1 MNFHEFTVEINDNG
15 PAWKDLFS
23 KTDIVFLDN
32 IDFEQFKNDLA
43 DYLFELRYG
52 KQSLFEDIET
62 GYEEEIGSNYAVSYK
77 TLVDFMEKK
86 DRLPFDA
93 CNPDIF
99 ITSFENYLFEN
110 NIQGIDI
117 KDVCQI
123 TKDLLLKISD
133 RLRNSFVKFN
143 PSADSKKS
151 KDTLE
156 FTQMTSQIGE
166 ILAKLTFEQLRGCG
180 ELIHTKVV
188 LDNPNMPRHGEDL
201 LAYSYNPADEGKD
214 ILYLVEAKS
223 TKGSVGQQVQ
233 QVKERFANYLNGIPI
248 YEINRLR
255 ENIQQKLGKGA
266 GIPRKRISRLMHQFN
281 KDPNH
286 KQIIASAFFHFPSD
300 YFPHDKTFAELGNI
314 TVTSVNGKTLK
325 MDASRVQLITFRFN
339 DFEKTVKEIFEKAWT
354 I

>member
-1 MNFHEFTVEINDNG
+1 MNFHEFTVELNDND
-15 PAWKDLFS
+15 PIWKNLFS

-32 IDFEQFKNDLA
+32 IDFEQFKSDLA

-52 KQSLFEDIET
+52 KQNLFDDIEV
-62 GYEEEIGSNYAVSYK
+62 GYEEEIGASYAVSCK
-77 TLVDFMEKK
+77 ALIDFMQKK
-86 DRLPFDA
+86 DRLPFDV

-99 ITSFENYLFEN
+99 IASFENYVFEN
-110 NIQGIDI
+110 NIHGIDI
-117 KDVCQI
+117 EGVRQT
-123 TKDLLLKISD
+123 TKNLLLKISD
-133 RLRNSFVKFN
+133 HLRNSFVKFS
-143 PSADSKKS
+143 PRADSKKS

-180 ELIHTKVV
+180 ELIHAKVI

-201 LAYSYNPADEGKD
+201 LAYSYNPDDESKD

-223 TKGSVGQQVQ
+223 TKGSIGQQVQ
-233 QVKERFANYLNGIPI
+233 QVKERFANYLNGIPV

-255 ENIQQKLGKGA
+255 ENIQQKIGKGA
-266 GIPRKRISRLMHQFN
+266 EIPRRRISRLMHQFN

-286 KQIIASAFFHFPSD
+286 KQIIACAFFHFPSD
-300 YFPHDKTFAELGNI
+300 YYPLDNTFAELGNI
-314 TVTSVNGKTLK
+314 FVTKADGKTLK
-325 MDASRVQLITFRFN
+325 MDASRVQLITFKFD